1 MAIENWADTT
11 RTVEYEKAVEF
22 QLNEMPGKLKP
33 MASQY
38 TSNSS
43 KKQITDRFDDMYA
56 EEIDERNGDTKNTDT
71 DVERRWIHKPK
82 RASVAP
88 LLDPDDEMSTEV
100 GLRSPLA
107 TGVAKAIRRYQDDKW
122 LEGFYG
128 PAYTGEEGLTS
139 VPFKAANII
148 AADHGETANTF
159 VGLTLKKLR
168 QVRKLARQR
177 FVDTDAEQLNMLITA
192 EEVDDL
198 FEIDQFLNSR
208 YNPDSQRRRYTPMSE
223 DAKQALQ
230 DGEPSPFLGIVFWP
244 VEFTNPK
251 AFKRVNAAGLTTN
264 ASGHRRCP
272 VWVNSGMAFCTW
284 LDFTTKVDERADK
297 NHSTQFAAYTCGRAS
312 RTNED
317 KCFIVECN

>member
-1 MAIENWADTT
+1 MAEENWAETT

-22 QLNEMPGKLKP
+22 ELNERPGKLKP
-33 MASQY
+33 MATQY
-38 TSNSS
+38 SSTSS
-43 KKQITDRFDDMYA
+43 KKQITDRFDDLYG

-71 DVERRWIHKPK
+71 EVERRWIHKPK
-82 RASVAP
+82 RYAVAP

-100 GLRSPLA
+100 GLRSPLSI
-107 TGVAKAIRRYQDDKW
+107 GIAKDIRRYQDDKW
-122 LEGFYG
+122 LQGFYG

-139 VPFKAANII
+139 VPFKSANII
-148 AADHGETANTF
+148 AADFGETATTY

-168 QVRKLARQR
+168 QVRKLMRQR
-177 FVDTDAEQLNMLITA
+177 FVDTENEQINMLITA

-208 YNPDSQRRRYTPMSE
+208 YNPDSQRRQMKPMSE
-223 DAKQALQ
+223 GSKQALQ

-244 VEFTNPK
+244 TEFTNPK
-251 AFKRVNAAGLTTN
+251 AYRFANRDGLTTN
-264 ASGHRRCP
+264 SSGHRRCP

-284 LDFTTKVDERADK
+284 MDFTTRVDERADK
-297 NHSTQFAAYTCGRAS
+297 NHSMQYAAYSCGRAS

-317 KCFIVECN
+317 KCFIIETN